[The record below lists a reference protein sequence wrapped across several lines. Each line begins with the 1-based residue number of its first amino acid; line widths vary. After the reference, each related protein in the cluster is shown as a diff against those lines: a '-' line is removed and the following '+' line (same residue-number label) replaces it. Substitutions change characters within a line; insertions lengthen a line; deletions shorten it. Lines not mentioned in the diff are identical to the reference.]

1 ESDVLYSTGTNRS
14 ALNGHANTLGHVGSS
29 HTSSHGHTNTSSLTS
44 PNRSN
49 TLGHNSLGLSNQL
62 VHSNTLSTSATS
74 PIYVKTTTFPAY
86 GTLPTKQESRLESRR
101 GSMHESTQ
109 DFKKVSWDFQRI
121 VST

>member
-29 HTSSHGHTNTSSLTS
+29 HTSSLTS

-49 TLGHNSLGLSNQL
+49 TLGHNNSLGLSNQL

-109 DFKKVSWDFQRI
+109 DFTKVSGIFQRI